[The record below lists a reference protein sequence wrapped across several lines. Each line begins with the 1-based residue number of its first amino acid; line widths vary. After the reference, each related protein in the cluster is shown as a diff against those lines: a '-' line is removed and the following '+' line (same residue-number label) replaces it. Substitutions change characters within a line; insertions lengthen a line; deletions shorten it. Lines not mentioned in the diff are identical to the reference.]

1 VQFAGGEGKKEER
14 RLAGVNAS
22 LPFSHR
28 EEVSACPRREKDHEL
43 QDHLRRVHVRS

>member
-22 LPFSHR
+22 LPFWHR
-28 EEVSACPRREKDHEL
+28 EKVPACLRCEEDNEL
-43 QDHLRRVHVRS
+43 QDHLRRMQVRG